1 MTTRPETRACQK
13 RREHWKNVLKDFK
26 ESGVNQTTYCKTHK
40 ISPTSLTKWETILEE
55 GLEDAKTGDV
65 TFGRDDFISLNLGDF
80 KGEPLEEKVI
90 VRIRGGHE
98 ICLSSRAFE
107 THASSIL
114 KGLLC
119 S

>member
-1 MTTRPETRACQK
+1 MMTRTIASEK
-13 RREHWKNVLKDFK
+13 RREHWQNVLKDFK

-40 ISPTSLTKWETILEE
+40 ISPSSLTKWKTILEE
-55 GLEDAKTGDV
+55 GLDSRAADII
-65 TFGRDDFISLNLGDF
+65 FGRDDFISLNLEAF
-80 KGEPLEEKVI
+80 KEPPLEEKVI

-98 ICLSSRAFE
+98 ISLSSRAFE
-107 THASSIL
+107 THVSSIM